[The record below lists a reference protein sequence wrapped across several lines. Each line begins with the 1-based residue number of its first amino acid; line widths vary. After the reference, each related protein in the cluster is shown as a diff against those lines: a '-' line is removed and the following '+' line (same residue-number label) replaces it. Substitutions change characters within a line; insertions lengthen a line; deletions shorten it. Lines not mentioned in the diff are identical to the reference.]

1 MEGIVMEKEVMFGEK
16 NRMVGTL
23 ALPAGEGVHPAI
35 VIIAGSGPLDRDGNV
50 AKKLTTN
57 LYKELAEFFT
67 GLGFVTLRYDK
78 RGTGKR
84 EGNWM
89 AAGMW
94 DLVEDARTAVEYLQA
109 QPNVDKERIIVAGH
123 SEGTIIATA
132 LGASMPLGGVIFL
145 SGGVDNLF
153 EALSKQRELGSK
165 ELIEKPVL
173 GKFLKFINVAEKNEK
188 SAAKMME
195 KFKQSKEDIIKVQ
208 LFFKQPAKW
217 FREHDAFNTREA
229 LKSMNC
235 PVLAIVGDKDALA
248 DTKVLSELPSLVKG
262 KAEIAIIK
270 DMEHGLRIQTE
281 ELSILKAGKRMKE
294 IVKRPLHP
302 KALSTLEAWLNHF
315 KLDSKNGY
323 NKVLKAKD
331 EAIV

>member
-1 MEGIVMEKEVMFGEK
+1 MEREVVFGEK
-16 NRMVGTL
+16 NRMYGTL

-57 LYKELAEFFT
+57 LYKELANFFT
-67 GLGFVTLRYDK
+67 GLGFATLRYDK

-94 DLVEDARTAVEYLQA
+94 DLVDDARAAVEFLQA
-109 QPNVDKERIIVAGH
+109 HPNVDKDRVIVAGH
-123 SEGTIIATA
+123 SEGTILATA

-145 SGGVDNLF
+145 SGGVDNLP

-165 ELIEKPVL
+165 ELLAKPVL
-173 GKFLKFINVAEKNEK
+173 GKLLKLINVAQKSEK
-188 SAAKMME
+188 SAANMME
-195 KFKQSKEDIIKVQ
+195 KFKQSKEDIVKVQ

-217 FREHDAFNTREA
+217 YREHIAFNTREA

-235 PVLAIVGDKDALA
+235 PVLAIIGDKDHLA
-248 DTKVLSELPSLVKG
+248 DKGVLSELPSLIQG
-262 KAEIAIIK
+262 KAEYSIIT
-270 DMEHGLRIQTE
+270 DMEHGMRIQTE
-281 ELSILKAGKRMKE
+281 ELSILKSGKRFKE
-294 IVKRPLHP
+294 ILKRPLHP
-302 KALSTLEAWLNHF
+302 EALSKLEGWL
-315 KLDSKNGY
+315 
-323 NKVLKAKD
+323 D
-331 EAIV
+331 ENYLNNNQKENVG